1 LRPRKCGAIYAHL
14 VEVQRRRNEFVH
26 GNAEAIDDSLA
37 YVTIEKLQE
46 VQEAWVALYNKR
58 CTGNANAPPVW
69 RGKLAVLSVEVL
81 RRRPRSGVLHPL
93 YSALL
98 DPEVAF
104 GKR

>member
-1 LRPRKCGAIYAHL
+1 

-37 YVTIEKLQE
+37 YVTIEKL
-46 VQEAWVALYNKR
+46 QEAWVALYNKR